1 MGNYYDFVVIIFFLM
16 MSDIFE
22 IRLNM
27 IMDNFIRFCL
37 VSCIGFNNSICQFMI
52 GNFCGYYV
60 FIIFKS

>member
-37 VSCIGFNNSICQFMI
+37 VSCIGFNNSIC
-52 GNFCGYYV
+52 
-60 FIIFKS
+60 